1 MNRVIT
7 EIFIYEWF
15 YFSVSINLLD
25 KVRPRIETQ
34 NTMTAVYCK
43 LHSVLVPP
51 ITVPMVQ
58 VHAPA
63 SPSTRCIAQRVHL

>member
-1 MNRVIT
+1 MIT

-15 YFSVSINLLD
+15 YFSASINLLD

-34 NTMTAVYCK
+34 NTMTRVYYK

-51 ITVPMVQ
+51 SIAVSMVQ
-58 VHAPA
+58 IRAPA